1 MAGDSES
8 EQPLVKQVKWE
19 QVRGQTQAKR
29 IAEKKDTTHEAAERK
44 RAPEPVIGAPVI
56 AAKPKARGR
65 RIRKKA
71 DLRSGPAAAM
81 LVGAGKDPLALV
93 SK

>member
-19 QVRGQTQAKR
+19 QVRGRTQAKR
-29 IAEKKDTTHEAAERK
+29 IAEKDTTHEAAERK
-44 RAPEPVIGAPVI
+44 RAPESAIEAPVI